1 MTTGILTLSEHDRDA
16 ITLLIQAIEAQPE
29 KDAGELMTSVRILR
43 QYLGSPSHRL
53 FSLAKIAFDDID
65 PAVKDAI
72 RGDAIQIA
80 HRNATAMRTQVSLK
94 SITTKLSQGKKKVHH
109 ASPFLAALQ
118 RG

>member
-1 MTTGILTLSEHDRDA
+1 MTTGVLTLGDHERDA
-16 ITLLIQAIEAQPE
+16 VTLLIEAIEAQPE
-29 KDAGELMTSVRILR
+29 KDSGELKTSACILR

-72 RGDAIQIA
+72 RSSAIQIA
-80 HRNATAMRTQVSLK
+80 HHNAAAMRTQASLK
-94 SITTKLSQGKKKVHH
+94 SITTKLSQGKKKTHH
-109 ASPFLAALQ
+109 ATPFLAALQ